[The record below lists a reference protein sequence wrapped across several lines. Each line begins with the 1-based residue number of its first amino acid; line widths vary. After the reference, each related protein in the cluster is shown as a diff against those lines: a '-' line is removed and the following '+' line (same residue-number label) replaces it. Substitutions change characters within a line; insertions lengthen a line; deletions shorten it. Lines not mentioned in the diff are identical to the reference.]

1 MLAFLLSI
9 CDEKYH
15 DKLEHLFYTYHD
27 KMLQFARN
35 RLRKFGRYD
44 CLQDVED
51 IVQESFANILKY
63 IHRINFDAELA
74 VLECYILKI
83 VGNEV
88 LKHLKLKNKCPQKYI
103 EDIEELIYDSSAEI
117 DFERIETKE
126 EYNAVLAE
134 LKAMDEK
141 YSTPLLMQYCV
152 DLSAQEIAD
161 VLGIPLKTVYTRL
174 ERGMSKVKQA
184 MKVEDSDESSRK

>member
-9 CDEKYH
+9 CDEKHH
-15 DKLEHLFYTYHD
+15 DKAEYLFYTYHD
-27 KMLQFARN
+27 KMLQLSRN

-51 IVQESFANILKY
+51 IVQESFVCILKY
-63 IHRINFDAELA
+63 IHRINFDADPA

-103 EDIEELIYDSSAEI
+103 EDIEESIYDSSAEI
-117 DFERIETKE
+117 EFERIETKD

-134 LKAMDEK
+134 LKAMDER
-141 YSTPLLMQYCV
+141 YSVPLLMQYCV

-161 VLGIPLKTVYTRL
+161 ILGVPLKTVYTRL
-174 ERGMSKVKQA
+174 ARGMSKVKQA
-184 MKVEDSDESSRK
+184 MNVEDSDGSNRK